1 MLLGLTEQRGQIRKG
16 ITSLHVAGRAWMKML
31 IAFQKN
37 SQNREATQ
45 AGGGWVGWGAAAA
58 AALAGKESRTLRFSD
73 RYTGFFF
80 LFFFKH
86 SPFVRALASLRRFA
100 CIL

>member
-45 AGGGWVGWGAAAA
+45 AGRRSGGGAAALLTA
-58 AALAGKESRTLRFSD
+58 NESRTLRFSD
-73 RYTGFFF
+73 RYTVFFF
-80 LFFFKH
+80 LSFFFKD
-86 SPFVRALASLRRFA
+86 SPFVRALASFSTFA
-100 CIL
+100 RIL